1 MNYNFWEDPLDLKCI
16 RLDAELERRA
26 KLEKEEIERFSEEV
40 CSKCDSFYDCDCFYD
55 ENNIK
60 ECMNKFNKE
69 TKIFEREFCG
79 NCSYIDCDGKSYME
93 CFKEFKKEL
102 ENV

>member
-26 KLEKEEIERFSEEV
+26 KLEKEEIEKFSVEV
-40 CSKCDSFYDCDCFYD
+40 CPKYSNFNDCTCCKD
-55 ENNIK
+55 ENTIK
-60 ECMNKFNKE
+60 ECMNKFNEE
-69 TKIFEREFCG
+69 TEIFEREMCG
-79 NCSYIDCDGKSYME
+79 NCSYLDCDGKSYIE
-93 CFKEFKKEL
+93 CFKEFKEEL

>member
-26 KLEKEEIERFSEEV
+26 KLEKEEIEKFSVEV
-40 CSKCDSFYDCDCFYD
+40 CPKCSSFNDCICCRD
-55 ENNIK
+55 ENTIK

-69 TKIFEREFCG
+69 TKNFEREMCG
-79 NCSYIDCDGKSYME
+79 NCSHLDCKGESYIE
-93 CFKEFKKEL
+93 CFNEYMDEL